1 MTSIAQ
7 PIDFSSR
14 SSYSSTASSSS
25 SPSRS
30 NSYDLSSSP
39 KMGTSPAQKQTLRKE
54 DDGERY
60 PSAVNYIL
68 SQSKA
73 IHIEA
78 KTRCAQ

>member
-39 KMGTSPAQKQTLRKE
+39 KMGTSPGQHPCPHLSEFVQSLYKAWSPKTDTQ
-54 DDGERY
+54 ER
-60 PSAVNYIL
+60 
-68 SQSKA
+68 
-73 IHIEA
+73 
-78 KTRCAQ
+78 RRW

>member
-14 SSYSSTASSSS
+14 RSYSSTASPSS

-39 KMGTSPAQKQTLRKE
+39 KTGTSPGQHPCPHLSEFVQSLYKACTKPGAQKQTLRKE
-54 DDGERY
+54 DDG
-60 PSAVNYIL
+60 
-68 SQSKA
+68 
-73 IHIEA
+73 
-78 KTRCAQ
+78 